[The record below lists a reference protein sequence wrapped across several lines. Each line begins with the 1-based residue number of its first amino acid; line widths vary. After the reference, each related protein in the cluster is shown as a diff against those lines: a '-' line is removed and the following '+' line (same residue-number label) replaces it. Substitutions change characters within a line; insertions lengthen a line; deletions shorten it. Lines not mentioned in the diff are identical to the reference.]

1 VDQTAETTTR
11 RPASI
16 RLVRLLGLSGLAAL
30 GTVGLGLV
38 FSAPSASA
46 DEAPSSLL
54 GGVTSAVGQVAGS
67 LDAPVAA
74 VGQTA
79 GGAVSQ
85 VTEVA
90 VQATAVAPP
99 VQHVVQAAAPV
110 VPQVVPQVTAT
121 APVSS
126 VVAPVAQTVDQVVA
140 AVPVVPAVTGPAP
153 VSTVT
158 DPLVGVVDGGLE
170 AVGDAAAAPA
180 APVVPVVP
188 ELPVTVPGVTPQPGV
203 MLPSHDGAVG
213 AGADA
218 VVDGPTLDTTGV
230 ALDAV
235 ASLDGDGLTRA
246 DADLVTSLLERIAG
260 GPASAVA
267 ADGSTSA
274 PVAPTPAPVPPG
286 DDHGA
291 PALPSSTGG
300 SANGQAS
307 GGGATGGAVAI
318 DATRA
323 SQLPGLAVSAGSA
336 DGDDDLP
343 STPAYDTDSSPD

>member
-1 VDQTAETTTR
+1 MDQTAETTTR
-11 RPASI
+11 RPAPL
-16 RLVRLLGLSGLAAL
+16 RLVRLLGFSGLAAI
-30 GTVGLGLV
+30 GMVGLGLA
-38 FSAPSASA
+38 FSSPSASA

-85 VTEVA
+85 VTGVA

-99 VQHVVQAAAPV
+99 VQQVVQAAAPV
-110 VPQVVPQVTAT
+110 VPQVVQQVAAA

-158 DPLVGVVDGGLE
+158 DPLTGVVDEGLT
-170 AVGDAAAAPA
+170 AVGDSAAAPA
-180 APVVPVVP
+180 APVVPPVVP
-188 ELPVTVPGVTPQPGV
+188 GGVTPRPGVTVPAGDAP
-203 MLPSHDGAVG
+203 

-218 VVDGPTLDTTGV
+218 DVDGTDGLGV
-230 ALDAV
+230 VATDGFAV
-235 ASLDGDGLTRA
+235 ASVA
-246 DADLVTSLLERIAG
+246 DASDVSGTTASTDAVGILRAQIAS
-260 GPASAVA
+260 GPSSSA
-267 ADGSTSA
+267 DTTSA
-274 PVAPTPAPVPPG
+274 PLAPTPGPAPLPAG
-286 DDHGA
+286 DDHGT
-291 PALPSSTGG
+291 PALPSGSGG

-307 GGGATGGAVAI
+307 GGGAAGGAVAL

-323 SQLPGLAVSAGSA
+323 SLLPGLAVSAGSA

>member
-1 VDQTAETTTR
+1 MDQTAETTTR
-11 RPASI
+11 RPAPL
-16 RLVRLLGLSGLAAL
+16 RLVRLLGLSGLAAVGL
-30 GTVGLGLV
+30 VGLGLA
-38 FSAPSASA
+38 FSSTSASA

-85 VTEVA
+85 VTDVA

-99 VQHVVQAAAPV
+99 VQQVVQAAAPV
-110 VPQVVPQVTAT
+110 VPQVVQHVAAP

-140 AVPVVPAVTGPAP
+140 AVPVVSAVAGPAP
-153 VSTVT
+153 VATVT
-158 DPLVGVVDGGLE
+158 DPLTGVVDDGLA

-180 APVVPVVP
+180 TPIVPPVVP
-188 ELPVTVPGVTPQPGV
+188 EGITPRLGSDLPA
-203 MLPSHDGAVG
+203 DGALVGSNPDSLDALGSSAGDLAAAGSNATAELDASSTTSVG
-213 AGADA
+213 AHALA
-218 VVDGPTLDTTGV
+218 TLRD
-230 ALDAV
+230 
-235 ASLDGDGLTRA
+235 
-246 DADLVTSLLERIAG
+246 RIASG
-260 GPASAVA
+260 STRVTDSTTAPLAPAPGPAHSP
-267 ADGSTSA
+267 S
-274 PVAPTPAPVPPG
+274 G

-291 PALPSSTGG
+291 PALPSTTGG

>member
-11 RPASI
+11 RPASL
-16 RLVRLLGLSGLAAL
+16 RLVRLLGLSGLAAI
-30 GTVGLGLV
+30 GMVGLGLA
-38 FSAPSASA
+38 FSSTSASA

-85 VTEVA
+85 VTDVA

-99 VQHVVQAAAPV
+99 VQQVVKAAAPV
-110 VPQVVPQVTAT
+110 VPQAVQQVAAA
-121 APVSS
+121 APVSA

-140 AVPVVPAVTGPAP
+140 AVPVVSAVTGPAP

-158 DPLVGVVDGGLE
+158 DPLTGVVDEGLT
-170 AVGDAAAAPA
+170 AVGDSAAAPA
-180 APVVPVVP
+180 TPIVPPVVP
-188 ELPVTVPGVTPQPGV
+188 EGVTPRPGLT
-203 MLPSHDGAVG
+203 LPASDALTDAAAGDDGIDLLGVVG
-213 AGADA
+213 ADVVTAASVADAATEATDAVTTLRAQIAAGPATGADVTTVPLA
-218 VVDGPTLDTTGV
+218 PTQGPTP
-230 ALDAV
+230 
-235 ASLDGDGLTRA
+235 R
-246 DADLVTSLLERIAG
+246 
-260 GPASAVA
+260 PA
-267 ADGSTSA
+267 
-274 PVAPTPAPVPPG
+274 G
-286 DDHGA
+286 DDHGS

-307 GGGATGGAVAI
+307 GGGAAGGAVAL

>member
-1 VDQTAETTTR
+1 MDQTAETTTR
-11 RPASI
+11 RPAPL
-16 RLVRLLGLSGLAAL
+16 RLVRLLGLSGLAAVGL
-30 GTVGLGLV
+30 VGLGLA
-38 FSAPSASA
+38 FSSTSASA

-85 VTEVA
+85 VTDVA

-99 VQHVVQAAAPV
+99 VRQVVQAAAPV
-110 VPQVVPQVTAT
+110 VPEVVQHVAAP

-126 VVAPVAQTVDQVVA
+126 VVAPVAQAVDEVVA
-140 AVPVVPAVTGPAP
+140 AVPVVSAVTGPAP
-153 VSTVT
+153 VATVT
-158 DPLVGVVDGGLE
+158 DPLTDVVDDGLA

-180 APVVPVVP
+180 TPIVPPVVP
-188 ELPVTVPGVTPQPGV
+188 EGITPRPGGDVTAGGTLP
-203 MLPSHDGAVG
+203 D
-213 AGADA
+213 AGPD
-218 VVDGPTLDTTGV
+218 
-230 ALDAV
+230 ALDAP
-235 ASLDGDGLTRA
+235 GTPA
-246 DADLVTSLLERIAG
+246 DDLVAVGSHATAEFDSTSITSAG
-260 GPASAVA
+260 SSDALAVLRDRMASGSTEVTSSTTAPLAPAPGPAHSP
-267 ADGSTSA
+267 S
-274 PVAPTPAPVPPG
+274 G

-291 PALPSSTGG
+291 PALPSTTGG
-300 SANGQAS
+300 SASGQAS
-307 GGGATGGAVAI
+307 GGGATGGAVAL

>member
-1 VDQTAETTTR
+1 MDQTAETTTR
-11 RPASI
+11 RPAPL
-16 RLVRLLGLSGLAAL
+16 RFARLLGFSGLAAI
-30 GTVGLGLV
+30 GMVGLGLA
-38 FSAPSASA
+38 FSSTSASA

-85 VTEVA
+85 VTDVA

-110 VPQVVPQVTAT
+110 VPQAVQHVTAV

-140 AVPVVPAVTGPAP
+140 AVPVVSAVTGPAP

-158 DPLVGVVDGGLE
+158 DPLTGVVDGGLA
-170 AVGDAAAAPA
+170 AVGDSAAAPA
-180 APVVPVVP
+180 EPIVPPVVP
-188 ELPVTVPGVTPQPGV
+188 EGVTPRPGVTPPASDA
-203 MLPSHDGAVG
+203 LTGA
-213 AGADA
+213 AADA
-218 VVDGPTLDTTGV
+218 VGID
-230 ALDAV
+230 ALGADVVTAASDADAATAATDATDAV
-235 ASLDGDGLTRA
+235 TTLRA
-246 DADLVTSLLERIAG
+246 QIAA
-260 GPASAVA
+260 GPASASDATTV
-267 ADGSTSA
+267 
-274 PVAPTPAPVPPG
+274 PLAPTPGPTPRPAG
-286 DDHGA
+286 DDHGT

-307 GGGATGGAVAI
+307 GGGAAGGAVAL

>member
-1 VDQTAETTTR
+1 VDQTAETTR
-11 RPASI
+11 RPAPL
-16 RLVRLLGLSGLAAL
+16 RLVRLLGFSGLAAI
-30 GTVGLGLV
+30 GMVGLGLA
-38 FSAPSASA
+38 FSSTSASA

-85 VTEVA
+85 VTDVT
-90 VQATAVAPP
+90 VRATAVAPP
-99 VQHVVQAAAPV
+99 VQQVAQAAAPV
-110 VPQVVPQVTAT
+110 VPQTVQHVAAA

-140 AVPVVPAVTGPAP
+140 AVPVVSAVTGPAP

-158 DPLVGVVDGGLE
+158 DPLTGVVDGGLA
-170 AVGDAAAAPA
+170 AVGDSATAPA
-180 APVVPVVP
+180 APIVPPVVP
-188 ELPVTVPGVTPQPGV
+188 EGVTPRPGVT
-203 MLPSHDGAVG
+203 LPASDALTGAAEDADGIDGLGADGADVIT
-213 AGADA
+213 AASVADA
-218 VVDGPTLDTTGV
+218 AT
-230 ALDAV
+230 
-235 ASLDGDGLTRA
+235 
-246 DADLVTSLLERIAG
+246 
-260 GPASAVA
+260 VA
-267 ADGSTSA
+267 ADATDAVTILRARITAGQASA
-274 PVAPTPAPVPPG
+274 TDATAVPLAPTPGPTPRPAG
-286 DDHGA
+286 DDHGT

-300 SANGQAS
+300 GANGQAS
-307 GGGATGGAVAI
+307 GGGAAGGAVAL

>member
-1 VDQTAETTTR
+1 MDQTAETTTR
-11 RPASI
+11 RPAPL
-16 RLVRLLGLSGLAAL
+16 RLVRLLGLSGLAAVGL
-30 GTVGLGLV
+30 VGLGLA
-38 FSAPSASA
+38 FSSTSASA

-85 VTEVA
+85 VTGVA

-99 VQHVVQAAAPV
+99 VQQVVKAAAPV
-110 VPQVVPQVTAT
+110 VPQVVQHVAAP

-126 VVAPVAQTVDQVVA
+126 VVAPVARTVDQVVA
-140 AVPVVPAVTGPAP
+140 AVPVVSAVAGPAP
-153 VSTVT
+153 VATVT
-158 DPLVGVVDGGLE
+158 DPLTGVVDDGLA
-170 AVGDAAAAPA
+170 AVGDSAAGPATPIVPPVAP
-180 APVVPVVP
+180 
-188 ELPVTVPGVTPQPGV
+188 EGVTPRPGGDV
-203 MLPSHDGAVG
+203 TAHGAVP
-213 AGADA
+213 GADPDA
-218 VVDGPTLDTTGV
+218 VSASVDGLAAVGPDAAAEFDASSTMSAGSSDALATLRDRI
-230 ALDAV
+230 
-235 ASLDGDGLTRA
+235 ASGST
-246 DADLVTSLLERIAG
+246 LVTDSGTEPLA
-260 GPASAVA
+260 
-267 ADGSTSA
+267 
-274 PVAPTPAPVPPG
+274 PAPAHSPSG

-291 PALPSSTGG
+291 PALPSTTGG

-307 GGGATGGAVAI
+307 GGGAAGGAVAL

>member
-1 VDQTAETTTR
+1 MDQTAETTTR
-11 RPASI
+11 RPAPL
-16 RLVRLLGLSGLAAL
+16 RLVRLLGFSGLAAI
-30 GTVGLGLV
+30 GMVGLGLA
-38 FSAPSASA
+38 FSSTSASA

-85 VTEVA
+85 VTDVA

-99 VQHVVQAAAPV
+99 VQQVVKVAAPV
-110 VPQVVPQVTAT
+110 VPQTVQHVTAA

-140 AVPVVPAVTGPAP
+140 AVPVVSAVTGPAP
-153 VSTVT
+153 VSTAT
-158 DPLVGVVDGGLE
+158 DPLAGVVDGGLA
-170 AVGDAAAAPA
+170 AVGASAVAPA
-180 APVVPVVP
+180 APIVPPVVP
-188 ELPVTVPGVTPQPGV
+188 EGVTPRPGVT
-203 MLPSHDGAVG
+203 LPAGDALIGAAAAADGIGGLDAVG
-213 AGADA
+213 TDEL
-218 VVDGPTLDTTGV
+218 VIVPDGHAT
-230 ALDAV
+230 DAV
-235 ASLDGDGLTRA
+235 ASLRA
-246 DADLVTSLLERIAG
+246 QIA
-260 GPASAVA
+260 A
-267 ADGSTSA
+267 GSTSTA
-274 PVAPTPAPVPPG
+274 DVTTVPLAPTPGPAPRPAG
-286 DDHGA
+286 DDYGT

-300 SANGQAS
+300 GANGQAS
-307 GGGATGGAVAI
+307 GGGAAGGAVAL

>member
-1 VDQTAETTTR
+1 MDQTAETTTR
-11 RPASI
+11 RPSPL
-16 RLVRLLGLSGLAAL
+16 RLVRLLGFSGLAAI
-30 GTVGLGLV
+30 GMVGLGLV
-38 FSAPSASA
+38 FSSTSASA

-85 VTEVA
+85 VTDVA

-99 VQHVVQAAAPV
+99 VQHVVQTAAPV
-110 VPQVVPQVTAT
+110 VPQTVQHVTAV

-140 AVPVVPAVTGPAP
+140 AVPVVSAVTGPAP

-158 DPLVGVVDGGLE
+158 DPVTGVVDGGLA
-170 AVGDAAAAPA
+170 AVGDSAAAPA
-180 APVVPVVP
+180 APIAPPVVP
-188 ELPVTVPGVTPQPGV
+188 EGVTPRPGLT
-203 MLPSHDGAVG
+203 LPASDALGGAAADVDGL
-213 AGADA
+213 GAD
-218 VVDGPTLDTTGV
+218 VVT
-230 ALDAV
+230 A
-235 ASLDGDGLTRA
+235 ASVA
-246 DADLVTSLLERIAG
+246 DAATEATDATDAVTSLRAQIAA
-260 GPASAVA
+260 GPASATDA
-267 ADGSTSA
+267 TSVPLA
-274 PVAPTPAPVPPG
+274 PIPGPTPRPAG
-286 DDHGA
+286 DDHGT

-300 SANGQAS
+300 GANGQAS
-307 GGGATGGAVAI
+307 GGGAAGGAVAL

>member
-1 VDQTAETTTR
+1 MDQTAETPTR
-11 RPASI
+11 RPASL
-16 RLVRLLGLSGLAAL
+16 RLVRLLGLSGLAAI
-30 GTVGLGLV
+30 GMVGLGLA
-38 FSAPSASA
+38 FSSTSASA

-67 LDAPVAA
+67 LDAPVVA

-85 VTEVA
+85 VTDVA

-99 VQHVVQAAAPV
+99 VQQVVKAAAPV
-110 VPQVVPQVTAT
+110 VPQVVQQVAAA
-121 APVSS
+121 APVSA

-140 AVPVVPAVTGPAP
+140 AVPVVSAVTGPAP

-158 DPLVGVVDGGLE
+158 DPLTGVVDEGLA
-170 AVGDAAAAPA
+170 AVGDSAAAPA
-180 APVVPVVP
+180 TPIVPPVVP
-188 ELPVTVPGVTPQPGV
+188 EGVTPRPGLT
-203 MLPSHDGAVG
+203 LPASHALTDAAAGDDGIDLLGVVG
-213 AGADA
+213 ADVVTAASVADAATEATDAVTTLRAQIAAGPATGADVTTVPLA
-218 VVDGPTLDTTGV
+218 PTQGPTP
-230 ALDAV
+230 
-235 ASLDGDGLTRA
+235 R
-246 DADLVTSLLERIAG
+246 
-260 GPASAVA
+260 PA
-267 ADGSTSA
+267 
-274 PVAPTPAPVPPG
+274 G
-286 DDHGA
+286 DDHGS

-300 SANGQAS
+300 SANGQAT
-307 GGGATGGAVAI
+307 GGGAAGGAVAL

>member
-11 RPASI
+11 RPAPL
-16 RLVRLLGLSGLAAL
+16 RLVRLLGFSGLAAI
-30 GTVGLGLV
+30 GMVGLGLA
-38 FSAPSASA
+38 FSSPSASA

-85 VTEVA
+85 VTGVA

-99 VQHVVQAAAPV
+99 VQQVVQAAAPV
-110 VPQVVPQVTAT
+110 VPQVVQQVA
-121 APVSS
+121 AAASVSS

-158 DPLVGVVDGGLE
+158 DPLTGVVDEGLA
-170 AVGDAAAAPA
+170 AVGDSAAAPA
-180 APVVPVVP
+180 APVLPPVVP
-188 ELPVTVPGVTPQPGV
+188 GGVTPRPGVTVPPGDV
-203 MLPSHDGAVG
+203 P

-218 VVDGPTLDTTGV
+218 DVDGADGLGAV
-230 ALDAV
+230 ATDRFAV
-235 ASLDGDGLTRA
+235 ASVADVSGTTASIDAVGILRA
-246 DADLVTSLLERIAG
+246 QIASGPSSSADT
-260 GPASAVA
+260 
-267 ADGSTSA
+267 TSA
-274 PVAPTPAPVPPG
+274 PLAPTPGPAPLPAG
-286 DDHGA
+286 DDHGT
-291 PALPSSTGG
+291 PALPSGTGG

-307 GGGATGGAVAI
+307 GGGAAGGAVAL

-323 SQLPGLAVSAGSA
+323 SLLPGLAVSAGSA